1 MSRPPTFILGGY
13 QTDFARAWSRE
24 GLDLSDMTREAVRGA
39 LEACQVRP
47 DEVQSI
53 HVGNAFGELQ
63 RQQAH
68 LGAMV
73 AQVVPELWGVP
84 AMRHEGAC
92 ASSSLA
98 VLTAMAEIEAGRY
111 DCVLVLG
118 VEEFKNTDGNTA
130 SVNQNAASWQGHEGF
145 DCTYM
150 WPAAFGQV
158 AAEYERRH
166 GLDRRH
172 LNRIAEINYANAR
185 LNPLAQTRRWQFGE
199 LSFTDDD
206 EANPIIEPGT
216 RRQDCG
222 QITDG
227 ACALVLAS
235 ARFARAH
242 AARLGRTAE
251 GLARIAGWGHRNAGL
266 RLRDKFER
274 SQGQAYVFPHVRQ
287 AIEDAWQ
294 RAGIAGIESISG
306 VETHDCFTTTEYMA
320 IDHLG
325 LTPPGQSW
333 RAVEDGTIAP
343 DGRCP
348 VNRSGGLIGCGHP
361 VGATGARMLFDA
373 ARQVTGT
380 AGPLQIEGARRIQTL
395 NIGGSCATV
404 ASFVVDTPATATAL
418 S

>member
-1 MSRPPTFILGGY
+1 MTESVHILGGW
-13 QTDFARAWSRE
+13 QTDFAKAWSRH
-24 GLDLSDMTREAVRGA
+24 GLDLSDMVCEATLGA
-39 LEACQVRP
+39 LAASRVDAEQ
-47 DEVQSI
+47 VQSI

-98 VLTAMAEIEAGRY
+98 VLAATAEIEAGRY

-118 VEEFKNTDGNTA
+118 VEEFKNLPGNDA
-130 SVNQNAASWQGHEGF
+130 SRNQNAAAWQGRE
-145 DCTYM
+145 DIACTYM
-150 WPAAFGQV
+150 WPAAFGLV
-158 AAEYERRH
+158 AQEYERRY

-172 LNRIAEINYANAR
+172 LNRIAELNYANAR
-185 LNPLAQTRRWQFGE
+185 RNPLAQTRGWRFDA

-206 EANPIIEPGT
+206 GANPLIEPGT

-227 ACALVLAS
+227 ACAVVLAS
-235 ARFARAH
+235 GRLARQ
-242 AARLGRTAE
+242 LGRAGTPC
-251 GLARIAGWGHRNAGL
+251 IAGWGHRNAGL
-266 RLRDKFER
+266 RLRDKLER
-274 SQGQAYVFPHVRQ
+274 SSDEPYVFPHVRQ
-287 AIEDAWQ
+287 TIEDAWR
-294 RAGIAGIESISG
+294 RAGVGGIDAIDG
-306 VETHDCFTTTEYMA
+306 VETHDCFTTTQYMA

-325 LTPPGQSW
+325 LTAPGRSW
-333 RAVEDGTIAP
+333 EAVEDGSIESG
-343 DGRCP
+343 GRCP
-348 VNRSGGLIGCGHP
+348 VNMSGGLIGCGHP

-373 ARQVTGT
+373 ARQV
-380 AGPLQIEGARRIQTL
+380 AGEAGDCQIGGAKRIQTL

-404 ASFVVDTPATATAL
+404 VSFVVERGDAPP
-418 S
+418 SS

>member
-1 MSRPPTFILGGY
+1 MTTSTHILGGY
-13 QTDFARAWSRE
+13 QTDFAKVWSRN
-24 GLDLSDMTREAVRGA
+24 GQDLSDMTREATLGA
-39 LEACQVRP
+39 LAASGL
-47 DEVQSI
+47 DAAAIQSI

-118 VEEFKNTDGNTA
+118 VEEFKNLPGDQA
-130 SVNQNAASWQGHEGF
+130 SANQNAAAWQGHEDI
-145 DCTYM
+145 DCTFM
-150 WPAAFGQV
+150 WPAAFGLL
-158 AAEYERRH
+158 AAEYERRY
-166 GLDRRH
+166 GLDRQY
-172 LNRIAEINYANAR
+172 LNRIAELNYGNAR
-185 LNPLAQTRRWQFGE
+185 RNPLAQTRKWQFE
-199 LSFTDDD
+199 ALSFTDDD
-206 EANPIIEPGT
+206 QANPVVEPGS

-227 ACALVLAS
+227 ACAVVLAS
-235 ARFARAH
+235 AQFAREH
-242 AARLGRTAE
+242 AKRSGTTLQALP
-251 GLARIAGWGHRNAGL
+251 RIAGWGHRNAGL
-266 RLRDKFER
+266 RLKDKLER
-274 SQGQAYVFPHVRQ
+274 SKDAPYVFPHVRQ
-287 AIEDAWQ
+287 TIEDAWR
-294 RAGIAGIESISG
+294 RAGVPGIEAMDG

-333 RAVEDGTIAP
+333 QAVEDGSIER

-348 VNRSGGLIGCGHP
+348 VNMSGGLIGCGHP
-361 VGATGARMLFDA
+361 VGATGARMLLDA
-373 ARQVTGT
+373 ARQVSGQ
-380 AGPLQIEGARRIQTL
+380 AGECQIEGAKRLQTL

-404 ASFVVDTPATATAL
+404 VSFVVACDN
-418 S
+418 

>member
-1 MSRPPTFILGGY
+1 MSEPVFILGGY
-13 QTDFARAWSRE
+13 QTDFAKVWSRQ
-24 GLDLSDMTREAVRGA
+24 GQDISDIVREATIETLAVCSLNA
-39 LEACQVRP
+39 ESIH
-47 DEVQSI
+47 SI

-92 ASSSLA
+92 ASSSLG
-98 VLTAMAEIEAGRY
+98 VLSAMAEIEAGRY

-118 VEEFKNTDGNTA
+118 VEEFKNVPGDIA
-130 SVNQNAASWQGHEGF
+130 SQNQNSAAWQGHEDIECKF
-145 DCTYM
+145 M
-150 WPAAFGQV
+150 WPAAFGLL
-158 AAEYERRH
+158 AREYEERY

-172 LNRIAEINYANAR
+172 LNRIAELNYGHAKN
-185 LNPLAQTRRWQFGE
+185 NPLAQTRRWQFDP

-227 ACALVLAS
+227 ACAVILAS

-242 AARLGRTAE
+242 ASRVGSSLSE
-251 GLARIAGWGHRNAGL
+251 LPRISGWGHRNAGL
-266 RLRDKFER
+266 KLKDKLER
-274 SQGQAYVFPHVRQ
+274 SRKDTYIFPHVRQ
-287 AIEDAWQ
+287 TIEAAWQ
-294 RAGIAGIESISG
+294 RAGVSGIEAMSG
-306 VETHDCFTTTEYMA
+306 IETHDCFTTTEYMA

-333 RAVEDGTIAP
+333 QAVEDGRIER
-343 DGRCP
+343 GGSCP
-348 VNRSGGLIGCGHP
+348 INMSGGLIGCGHP
-361 VGATGARMLFDA
+361 VGATGTRMLLDA
-373 ARQVTGT
+373 ANQVTGR
-380 AGPLQIEGARRIQTL
+380 AGACQIEGAERIQTL

-404 ASFVVDTPATATAL
+404 VSFIVERGE
-418 S
+418 

>member
-1 MSRPPTFILGGY
+1 MSTPVYILGGH
-13 QTDFARAWSRE
+13 QTDFARAWARNGQDISDMVRE
-24 GLDLSDMTREAVRGA
+24 GTLGA
-39 LEACQVRP
+39 LEAAALDAAQ
-47 DEVQSI
+47 VQSI

-98 VLTAMAEIEAGRY
+98 ALTAMAEIEAGRY

-118 VEEFKNTDGNTA
+118 VEEFKNLSGNEA
-130 SVNQNAASWQGHEGF
+130 SVNQNAAAWQGHEGF

-150 WPAAFGQV
+150 WPAAFGRV
-158 AAEYERRH
+158 AQEYERRY

-172 LNRIAEINYANAR
+172 LNRIAEINYGNAKR
-185 LNPLAQTRRWQFGE
+185 NPLAQTRKWQFSE

-206 EANPIIEPGT
+206 EANPLIEPGT

-227 ACALVLAS
+227 ACAIVVAS
-235 ARFARAH
+235 ERFASEH
-242 AARLGRTAE
+242 ARRTGQALA
-251 GLARIAGWGHRNAGL
+251 GLARISGWGHRNAGL
-266 RLRDKFER
+266 RLQDKFER
-274 SQGQAYVFPHVRQ
+274 SQGQAYVFPHLRQ
-287 AIEDAWQ
+287 ALEDAWR
-294 RAGIAGIESISG
+294 RAGVEGVSAMDGI
-306 VETHDCFTTTEYMA
+306 ETHDCFTTTEYVA

-325 LTPPGQSW
+325 LTAPGQSW

-343 DGRCP
+343 GGKCP
-348 VNRSGGLIGCGHP
+348 INMSGGLIGCGHP
-361 VGATGARMLFDA
+361 VGATGTRMVWDA
-373 ARQVTGT
+373 ARQVTGN
-380 AGPLQIEGARRIQTL
+380 AGEMQIAGARRLQTL

-404 ASFVVDTPATATAL
+404 VSFVVEAA
-418 S
+418 